1 VLLQFFYQ
9 DNGELDTVYLED
21 KDDERD
27 KKNYKALKQLFP
39 KKSSSERFSC
49 DEDKNRMDLICS
61 NWIEKENGQ
70 SLDEVWIVSM
80 ENGTGVSYAVPA
92 PHKSMLEAGKV
103 MRING
108 NIYQLAITGDKIS
121 IYVLQ
126 EKKLNG
132 NKVEMYTRYVN

>member
-1 VLLQFFYQ
+1 M
-9 DNGELDTVYLED
+9 
-21 KDDERD
+21 
-27 KKNYKALKQLFP
+27 NYYMK
-39 KKSSSERFSC
+39 
-49 DEDKNRMDLICS
+49 

-108 NIYQLAITGDKIS
+108 NIYQLSITGDKVS

>member
-1 VLLQFFYQ
+1 M
-9 DNGELDTVYLED
+9 NTVYLGD
-21 KDDERD
+21 KEGERD
-27 KKNYKALKQLFP
+27 KKNFKELDRLFS
-39 KKSSSERFSC
+39 KNSSAERFSC
-49 DEDKNRMDLICS
+49 DEEKNRMDVICS
-61 NWIEKENGQ
+61 NWFDKKNGQ
-70 SLDEVWIVSM
+70 RLEQVWIVSM

-108 NIYQLAITGDKIS
+108 NIYQLSITGDKVS